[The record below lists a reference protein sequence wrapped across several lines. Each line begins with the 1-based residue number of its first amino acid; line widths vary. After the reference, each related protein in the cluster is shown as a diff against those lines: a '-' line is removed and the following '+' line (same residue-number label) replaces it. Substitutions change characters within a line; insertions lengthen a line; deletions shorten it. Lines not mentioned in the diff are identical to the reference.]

1 MKINNEIEKQLF
13 DELVQIIEQGKNQ
26 LSRQVNSTITMVY
39 WQVGKRIIEDVL
51 NNKRAEYG
59 K

>member
-39 WQVGKRIIEDVL
+39 WQVGKRIIEDML
-51 NNKRAEYG
+51 
-59 K
+59 